1 MKSANKVLLM
11 ILDGYGLREEKEN
24 NATRQ
29 ASTPFLNTL
38 FREAPNTALNCHGL
52 EVGLPEGVM
61 GNSEVGHLNI
71 GAGRVVMQDLVRID
85 LALKEG
91 ACKDFPEF
99 KQLIEDA
106 KNNGGKLHLMGL
118 LSDAGVHSDF
128 RHLMKILPALKEA
141 GVEQVYVHA
150 LMDGRDTPP
159 QSGAGYI
166 RKLQDYMKEINY
178 GSIATLIGRYYAMDR
193 DKRWERVERAYRAL
207 VEGRGEQ
214 STDPAASVEAF
225 YQKGIT
231 DEFMEPVICGA
242 EGRIRRGD
250 TVLTFNFR
258 ADRMREIAI
267 ALNDKEF
274 TEFKT
279 EALDL
284 HYYTF
289 TQYRA
294 DFPYPVLFKPQT
306 MNNIFGE
313 VLSKAGFKQLRIAET
328 EKYAHVTYFFNGGEE
343 QQYAGEDRILVPSP
357 KVATYDLQP
366 EMSAPQVTEKLL
378 EAINKDVYD
387 AIILNFANGDMVGH
401 TGILE
406 AAVKALE
413 YLDGAVERI
422 VKAFNAKGGTVLIT
436 ADHGN
441 CEQMWD
447 PANGQPH
454 TQHTLN
460 KVPFIVVDPKNRI
473 KSLRDGGKLADIAP
487 TLLQILGLEK
497 PAEMSGA
504 SLISNKR

>member
-1 MKSANKVLLM
+1 M
-11 ILDGYGLREEKEN
+11 ILDGWGEGKQDRTNAIYTAGQPLIEKIR
-24 NATRQ
+24 NAYVH
-29 ASTPFLNTL
+29 STLSTSG
-38 FREAPNTALNCHGL
+38 ED
-52 EVGLPEGVM
+52 VGLPGGQM

-91 ACKDFPEF
+91 KCKEFPEF
-99 KQLIEDA
+99 RQLIKDA
-106 KNNGGKLHLMGL
+106 RASRGVVHLMGL
-118 LSDAGVHSDF
+118 LSDAGVHSDY
-128 RHLMKILPALKEA
+128 RHLMNILLALKEA
-141 GVEQVYVHA
+141 GVGQVYVHA

-159 QSGAGYI
+159 KSGAAYI
-166 RKLQDYMKEINY
+166 RKLQKFMKSIGY
-178 GSIATLIGRYYAMDR
+178 GKIATVIGRYYAMDR

-207 VEGRGEQ
+207 VGGRGEQ
-214 STDPAASVEAF
+214 STDPAASVEA
-225 YQKGIT
+225 YYKKGIT
-231 DEFMEPVICGA
+231 DEFMEPIVNGN
-242 EGRIRRGD
+242 EGRIEKGD

-267 ALNDKEF
+267 ALNDESF

-279 EALDL
+279 ETLDL

-289 TQYRA
+289 TEYRA

-313 VLSKAGFKQLRIAET
+313 VISKAGLKQLRIAET

-343 QQYAGEDRILVPSP
+343 QQYPGEDRILVPSP

-366 EMSAPQVTEKLL
+366 EMSAPEVTEKLL
-378 EAINKDVYD
+378 EAISKDIYD

-422 VKAFNAKGGTVLIT
+422 VKAFTAKGGTVLIT

-460 KVPFIVVDPKNRI
+460 KVPFIVVDPQKRV
-473 KSLRDGGKLADIAP
+473 KALREGGKLADIAP
-487 TLLQILGLEK
+487 TLLHILGLEK
-497 PAEMSGA
+497 PAEMSGS
-504 SLISNKR
+504 SLINGKR

>member
-1 MKSANKVLLM
+1 MKHINKALLM

-29 ASTPFLNTL
+29 ADTPFLNSL
-38 FREAPNTALNCHGL
+38 FRDAPNTALNCHGL

-85 LALKEG
+85 QALREGKCKE
-91 ACKDFPEF
+91 FPEF
-99 KQLIEDA
+99 LQMIRDA
-106 KNNGGKLHLMGL
+106 KEKGGKLHLMGL
-118 LSDAGVHSDF
+118 LSDAGVHSDY

-166 RKLQDYMKEINY
+166 RKLQNYMKEI
-178 GSIATLIGRYYAMDR
+178 GCGKIATVIGRYYAMDR
-193 DKRWERVERAYRAL
+193 DKRWDRVERAYRAL
-207 VEGRGEQ
+207 VEGKGEQ
-214 STDPAASVEAF
+214 SKDPAASVEAC

-231 DEFMEPVICGA
+231 DEFMEPIISA
-242 EGRIRRGD
+242 KEGRIGKGD

-267 ALNDKEF
+267 ALNDKDF
-274 TEFKT
+274 SEFKT
-279 EALDL
+279 EPLGL

-289 TQYRA
+289 TEYRA

-313 VLSKAGFKQLRIAET
+313 VISQAGLKQLRIAET

-343 QQYAGEDRILVPSP
+343 RQYPGEDRILVPSP

-378 EAINKDVYD
+378 EAIDKDIYD
-387 AIILNFANGDMVGH
+387 TIILNFANGDMVGH

-422 VKAFNAKGGTVLIT
+422 VKAFTAKGGTVLIT

-460 KVPFIVVDPKNRI
+460 KVPFITVDPQKRV
-473 KSLRDGGKLADIAP
+473 KALREGGKLADIAP

-497 PAEMSGA
+497 PAEMNGV
-504 SLISNKR
+504 SLIIDKL